1 MMFGTIWGNGLI
13 LNYGENMFKELVIPY
28 GIMLLLLFSLQSCV
42 AAAKSDPVSINGTI
56 RIVGS
61 EKLSHVVL
69 RTGDAGDKD
78 VRDYLITGPLVQELR
93 SNFQGKVVTLE
104 GTVCSSQS
112 PEFTRCFKPANV
124 IVD

>member
-1 MMFGTIWGNGLI
+1 MVR
-13 LNYGENMFKELVIPY
+13 KLVIRY
-28 GIMLLLLFSLQSCV
+28 GVMLLLLFSLQSCV
-42 AAAKSDPVSINGTI
+42 AGAKSDPVSINGTI
-56 RIVGS
+56 RIIGS

-69 RTGDAGDKD
+69 RTSSAGDKH

-104 GTVCSSQS
+104 GTVCRSPS
-112 PEFTRCFKPANV
+112 PEFTGCFKPANV